1 MYVEVALVDMYAK
14 CGLID
19 DARGVFDKMSMR
31 DLVCWTAM
39 ITAYEQAEKA
49 KDVQILLQKMQEEGL
64 YMDSVAA
71 VSISSAVGQLGY
83 T

>member
-1 MYVEVALVDMYAK
+1 ML
-14 CGLID
+14 
-19 DARGVFDKMSMR
+19 
-31 DLVCWTAM
+31 TAM

-49 KDVQILLQKMQEEGL
+49 KDALILLQKMQREGL